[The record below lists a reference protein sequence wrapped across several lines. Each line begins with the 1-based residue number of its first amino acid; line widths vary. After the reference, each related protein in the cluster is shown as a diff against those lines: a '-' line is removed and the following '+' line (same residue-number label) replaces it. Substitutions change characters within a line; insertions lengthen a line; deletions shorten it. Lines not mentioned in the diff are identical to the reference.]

1 MGGILLRK
9 KLIAVAGVV
18 ISISLITG
26 SMYQLKAT
34 TIKEEKDKQEE
45 LHKKIESAN
54 QILSELETLKNDTT
68 AYINALD
75 DRMGEIV
82 AYIVDLNGQIADK
95 ESEIEQINKD
105 LATQEEDIGSQYQAM
120 KLRIQFLYENGH
132 TEYLDMILNSKSI
145 GDMLNKAE
153 YLSKITEYDRNML
166 NKMRETKTVIENTK
180 ARLETEQKNL
190 TDLKSQAQTE
200 QAEVGA
206 LLSAK
211 EQVLQQTNQ
220 KISDTQSSVTSMESE
235 LAHSQQIEAELEE
248 IERQMA
254 AKMAEQQRLLEERKA
269 QEAAEAAAAAQKAK
283 QEEEARKASE
293 AQAAKDAQEQKKNQE
308 TKPVEQP
315 TKPAEQ
321 PTTPA
326 DDGGSSKPSNNN
338 DSGNKNTDSENTGG
352 TTGYRWPLNGYNYIS
367 SYFVHRIN
375 PVTGEAE
382 NHSGIDIP
390 APAGTPVHAIASG
403 TVLWAYKSV
412 SAGNW
417 VGINHGNGIVSVYM
431 HQSGFNCKEGDYVKA
446 GDVIGYVG
454 STGQSTGNHLHLTIR
469 EDGVNVNPLNYVSN

>member
-54 QILSELETLKNDTT
+54 QILGELETLKNDTT

-180 ARLETEQKNL
+180 ARLET
-190 TDLKSQAQTE
+190 
-200 QAEVGA
+200 G
-206 LLSAK
+206 
-211 EQVLQQTNQ
+211 
-220 KISDTQSSVTSMESE
+220 SDGTGRGRCSSVCKGAGIAADKPKDFRYSE
-235 LAHSQQIEAELEE
+235 QCNLYG
-248 IERQMA
+248 ERTCTF
-254 AKMAEQQRLLEERKA
+254 
-269 QEAAEAAAAAQKAK
+269 
-283 QEEEARKASE
+283 S
-293 AQAAKDAQEQKKNQE
+293 
-308 TKPVEQP
+308 
-315 TKPAEQ
+315 
-321 PTTPA
+321 A
-326 DDGGSSKPSNNN
+326 DRS
-338 DSGNKNTDSENTGG
+338 
-352 TTGYRWPLNGYNYIS
+352 
-367 SYFVHRIN
+367 
-375 PVTGEAE
+375 
-382 NHSGIDIP
+382 
-390 APAGTPVHAIASG
+390 
-403 TVLWAYKSV
+403 
-412 SAGNW
+412 
-417 VGINHGNGIVSVYM
+417 
-431 HQSGFNCKEGDYVKA
+431 
-446 GDVIGYVG
+446 
-454 STGQSTGNHLHLTIR
+454 
-469 EDGVNVNPLNYVSN
+469 

>member
-1 MGGILLRK
+1 
-9 KLIAVAGVV
+9 
-18 ISISLITG
+18 
-26 SMYQLKAT
+26 
-34 TIKEEKDKQEE
+34 
-45 LHKKIESAN
+45 
-54 QILSELETLKNDTT
+54 
-68 AYINALD
+68 
-75 DRMGEIV
+75 
-82 AYIVDLNGQIADK
+82 
-95 ESEIEQINKD
+95 
-105 LATQEEDIGSQYQAM
+105 
-120 KLRIQFLYENGH
+120 
-132 TEYLDMILNSKSI
+132 
-145 GDMLNKAE
+145 
-153 YLSKITEYDRNML
+153 
-166 NKMRETKTVIENTK
+166 
-180 ARLETEQKNL
+180 
-190 TDLKSQAQTE
+190 
-200 QAEVGA
+200 
-206 LLSAK
+206 
-211 EQVLQQTNQ
+211 
-220 KISDTQSSVTSMESE
+220 MESE